1 MAGYCYFEANI
12 AKRKTATKL
21 AEQREKIM
29 KSSIMRSIWKGRLGR
44 STSIAQAAL
53 LAIFAAQCY
62 GQSPWETAVSN
73 LVQAFTGPI
82 AKGLSLVAIV
92 IGGLTF
98 AYSEGGS
105 KKQFAGLVFGIGMA
119 VSATAFM
126 AWLFGV

>member
-1 MAGYCYFEANI
+1 
-12 AKRKTATKL
+12 
-21 AEQREKIM
+21 M
-29 KSSIMRSIWKGRLGR
+29 KSSIINSIWKARLGH
-44 STSIAQAAL
+44 STSIVRTTM
-53 LAIFAAQCY
+53 LAIFVAAQCY

-105 KKQFAGLVFGIGMA
+105 KKQFAGLIFGIGMA
-119 VSATAFM
+119 VSSAAFL
-126 AWLFGV
+126 AWLFGEIGRAHV

>member
-1 MAGYCYFEANI
+1 
-12 AKRKTATKL
+12 
-21 AEQREKIM
+21 M
-29 KSSIMRSIWKGRLGR
+29 KSSIINLIWKARLGY
-44 STSIAQAAL
+44 STSIARTTM
-53 LAIFAAQCY
+53 LAIFVAAQCY

-105 KKQFAGLVFGIGMA
+105 KKQFAGLIFGIGMA
-119 VSATAFM
+119 VSSAAFL

>member
-1 MAGYCYFEANI
+1 M
-12 AKRKTATKL
+12 KL
-21 AEQREKIM
+21 
-29 KSSIMRSIWKGRLGR
+29 SIMRSIWKARWGH
-44 STSIAQAAL
+44 STSIVRTTM
-53 LAIFAAQCY
+53 LAIFAAAQCY
-62 GQSPWETAVSN
+62 GQSPWEIAVSN